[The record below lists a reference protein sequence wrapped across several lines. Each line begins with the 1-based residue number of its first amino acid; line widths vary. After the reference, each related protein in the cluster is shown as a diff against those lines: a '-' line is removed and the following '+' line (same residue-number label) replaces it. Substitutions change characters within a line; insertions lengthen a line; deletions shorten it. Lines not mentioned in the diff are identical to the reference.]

1 MNLRVLP
8 LIAMGGTMLLASC
21 TAGPYVEAPPSA
33 RAQQQLAAALAGRTA
48 GPAVRCLP
56 SHRATQMDIIDRRM
70 TLYREGR
77 TIYAQNFRGGCPG
90 IGTGRY
96 TMVTRQFGTNRL
108 CDGDISRLVD
118 LSTGMEGGSCVFGP
132 FVPYTKL

>member
-8 LIAMGGTMLLASC
+8 LIALGGTTLLSSC
-21 TAGPYVEAPPSA
+21 STAPYAEAPMSPK
-33 RAQQQLAAALAGRTA
+33 AQQELAQALAGRTA

-56 SHRATQMDIIDRRM
+56 SHRATQMDIIDHRM

-77 TIYAQNFRGGCPG
+77 TIYAQSFRDGCRG
-90 IGTGRY
+90 LGTGRY

-108 CDGDISRLVD
+108 CDGDITRLVD
-118 LSTGMEGGSCVFGP
+118 LSTGVEGGSCVFGP
-132 FVPYTKL
+132 FIPYNRL